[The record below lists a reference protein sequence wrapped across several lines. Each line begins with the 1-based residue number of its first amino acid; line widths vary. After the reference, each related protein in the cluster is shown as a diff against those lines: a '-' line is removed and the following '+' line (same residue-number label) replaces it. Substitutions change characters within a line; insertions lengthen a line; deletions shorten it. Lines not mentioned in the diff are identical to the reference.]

1 MDNETM
7 NIAKALLFLR
17 YGATSEAG
25 YFDSEMSYPSW
36 NSISHHV
43 GNENVDPIGIELS
56 SNYED
61 HSIDHNS
68 SHEIAPLSP
77 KDSSESTM
85 NLDSSSDAS
94 PPTIYAKTRPVSR
107 SNVSRAPRNTLKG
120 KSTTFRKRRGNLPK
134 HCVMKM
140 LAWLELNRY
149 NAYPSEMTK
158 QEMAADMGITVKQV
172 SNWFIN
178 ARRRRLDMILAGEGK
193 CASDFRITRKKKG
206 STTNHRTRKT
216 STKVKLS
223 YQAED
228 DDLYTVTPRP
238 PQTPPTPCCSTSP
251 SIYESSTDES
261 IFEFRPITPT
271 PRERTLDF
279 ASL

>member
-7 NIAKALLFLR
+7 NIAQALLFLR
-17 YGATSEAG
+17 YGPTSETG
-25 YFDSEMSYPSW
+25 YFDSEMSYPTW

-193 CASDFRITRKKKG
+193 CASDFRITRKKKRF
-206 STTNHRTRKT
+206 HHKPP
-216 STKVKLS
+216 
-223 YQAED
+223 YQKNKHQSE
-228 DDLYTVTPRP
+228 
-238 PQTPPTPCCSTSP
+238 
-251 SIYESSTDES
+251 
-261 IFEFRPITPT
+261 
-271 PRERTLDF
+271 TL
-279 ASL
+279 LPGRR